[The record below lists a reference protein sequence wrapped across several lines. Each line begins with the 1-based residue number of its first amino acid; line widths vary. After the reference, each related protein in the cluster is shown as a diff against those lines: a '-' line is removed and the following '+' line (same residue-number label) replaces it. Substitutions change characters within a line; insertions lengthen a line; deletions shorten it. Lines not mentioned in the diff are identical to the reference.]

1 MNCSFKKYVFDAPRV
16 VVATRSGAAAS
27 PQLTGEAEV
36 FLTLVAAVGF
46 LSGVGPN
53 GSLRV

>member
-27 PQLTGEAEV
+27 QLTGEAEV